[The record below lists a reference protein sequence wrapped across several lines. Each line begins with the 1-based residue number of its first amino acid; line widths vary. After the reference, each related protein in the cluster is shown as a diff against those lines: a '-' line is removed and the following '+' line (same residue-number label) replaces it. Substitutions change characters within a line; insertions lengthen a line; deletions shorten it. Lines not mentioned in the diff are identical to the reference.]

1 MWVKKVNFIISKSVI
16 AHSSTLPT
24 QYLNVMSGR
33 YVDALNEL
41 DVKRC
46 NDDATVSGLL
56 KQFERYS
63 HTDLTDEIKSL
74 KVRNL
79 YCIYVI

>member
-1 MWVKKVNFIISKSVI
+1 
-16 AHSSTLPT
+16 
-24 QYLNVMSGR
+24 MSGR